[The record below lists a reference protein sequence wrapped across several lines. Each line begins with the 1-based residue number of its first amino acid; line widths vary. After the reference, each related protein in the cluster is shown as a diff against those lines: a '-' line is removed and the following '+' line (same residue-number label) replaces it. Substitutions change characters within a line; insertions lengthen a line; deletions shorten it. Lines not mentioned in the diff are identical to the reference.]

1 MSLTILSPNIVA
13 NSTLSVD
20 VASLPFLV
28 QTANGTNNVVVQAYS
43 QVFPLDL
50 EVPGS
55 VTSMTSFLVNEAVVQ
70 NSTGATAVIDGTILN
85 ASTAMYLKTI
95 TGAPTATDYWTG
107 VTSKA
112 VFTPTTAITLL
123 WAGNLPVQQITT
135 PSQVL
140 VLSTGT
146 TDSSIQFY
154 LVFYN
159 DINLAVRISPPSGFR
174 CYKQQQSC
182 VLEWVTPPYNNLLG
196 VRIQIS
202 TDPTGITV
210 PYAQVGD
217 LVNSV
222 TRSANVQTSSLESE
236 MVNTPGLITGNYTL
250 SYTVT
255 ENFTTTTFDS
265 VSIAQSYVNA
275 DIFYAVASTIL
286 QDPTSNQIYESQQ
299 VGPITCGFV
308 NLKAVNPTD
317 FLALQRK
324 EDVAQRMISQIIRI
338 YPDLDLTPRSENRD
352 LFIDPFA
359 VEISNMSVRQWYALC
374 CQSISALAQIDN
386 ANGNGY
392 SDSVSDSS
400 VKQQLAAAFGLNSTD
415 IQTYIDHAFDVAGED
430 AGLTRGGPTYSAGTV
445 TFFTYVRPTTMIS
458 IQQGAVVA
466 TLADSSTASV
476 NFTTQGSASIDPR
489 YADSL
494 YNATKGWW
502 SVDIPVVCQTAGSV
516 GTIGAGAIRQ
526 TVSGVPQG
534 MSCINQ
540 SGTSPAVDTELNSRF
555 AERIKNKKIVGVDT
569 GTRYGYWGTAI
580 QTPGIVQAMIVAA
593 GDDEML
599 RDWLPADVSDSGLII
614 KRPGKHIF
622 GCVDI
627 YTRGNSFSEQINN
640 VVYNYSETGSL
651 TLNLLSNSSSISSS
665 IKFSVNGLTSPL
677 YMVLSL
683 SATNLSR
690 VVYLGVQTAQIYNNP
705 SGLTA
710 FIFVNPAEMTYTLV
724 NGVQVPGTQNNGAFI
739 TGVLASLASLA
750 SGNISYVLAGRY
762 QEDIFYTPPS
772 QPLLSINSVIGPQTG
787 VIDPS
792 NIELIHTQD
801 FLLAGGSNNAG
812 DAVQVDSTQSA
823 VQQATLVYVSPITS
837 LLIDS
842 NMVMTID
849 PSTGAISPPSGFTV
863 INAYD
868 PVGPPYV
875 FGVDYTITSA
885 GPYGQYNLQLLGTN
899 IQNQASIPLNGSPSV
914 VVTYYKYILTE
925 KVNFYTDT
933 ITLTGTVPSYLS
945 QSGVI
950 GPLTAPVQGVWLPN
964 SYGLTTLT
972 SDVLLINATPPVP
985 LTSRYIKVVWNSG
998 TTSVPIWTVLQEN
1011 RDFILTVDPTSG
1023 QTSITAKSGGSST
1036 MPFLTGGTTYPLFI
1050 SYYASEV
1057 FSVSTQIPT
1066 WVDQLAA
1073 TLATSKHADADV
1085 LVKAMV
1091 ASPVDITMTVTISP
1105 TATQDTVDNLVRSA
1119 IGIVLNNAETDLDQS
1134 LLVQQVRS
1142 QPGVTGVQIPLTKCA
1157 KSDGAYDIGFLIP
1170 SSTPW
1175 VSMGNRVYVAYT
1187 ILQNSTLNSGGVAN
1201 AYVGFLYESEPYTR
1215 TFSLADFQSRTD
1227 QSFFISAA
1235 GDVWIRIPTYQNSA
1249 NSNSYRVTYQVWNEE
1264 GAKDITTS
1272 STEYLTPGNITI
1284 LYTVGS

>member
-55 VTSMTSFLVNEAVVQ
+55 VTSTTSFLVNEAVVQ
-70 NSTGATAVIDGTILN
+70 HSTGATAVIDGTILN

-112 VFTPTTAITLL
+112 VFTPTGATTLL

-146 TDSSIQFY
+146 ADSSIQFY

-222 TRSANVQTSSLESE
+222 TRSANVQTSSLESA

-392 SDSVSDSS
+392 SDPVSDSS

-415 IQTYIDHAFDVAGED
+415 IQSYIDHAFDVAGED

-445 TFFTYVRPTTMIS
+445 TFFTYVRPTTLIS

-502 SVDIPVVCQTAGSV
+502 SVDISVVCQTAGSV

-580 QTPGIVQAMIVAA
+580 QTPGIVQAMVVAA

-599 RDWLPADVSDSGLII
+599 RDWLPADISDSGLII
-614 KRPGKHIF
+614 KRSGKHIF

-627 YTRGNSFSEQINN
+627 YTRGTSFSEQINN

-651 TLNLLSNSSSISSS
+651 TLNLLSNSSSI
-665 IKFSVNGLTSPL
+665 KFSVNSLTSPL

-683 SATNLSR
+683 SATSLGR
-690 VVYLGVQTAQIYNNP
+690 MVYLGVQTAQVYNNP
-705 SGLTA
+705 AGLTA
-710 FIFVNPAEMTYTLV
+710 SIFVNPAELTYTLV
-724 NGVQVPGTQNNGAFI
+724 NGVQVPGTQTNGAFI
-739 TGVLASLASLA
+739 TGVMA
-750 SGNISYVLAGRY
+750 SGNANYILTGRY
-762 QEDIFYTPPS
+762 HEDIFYNPPS
-772 QPLLSINSVIGPQTG
+772 QPLLSINSVTGPQTG

-801 FLLAGGSNNAG
+801 FLLAGGSNAAG

-823 VQQATLVYVSPITS
+823 VQQVTLVYVSPITS

-842 NMVMTID
+842 NMVMMID
-849 PSTGAISPPSGFTV
+849 PSTGAISPPKGFTV
-863 INAYD
+863 VNAYD

-885 GPYGQYNLQLLGTN
+885 GPYEQYNLQLVGLN
-899 IQNQASIPLNGSPSV
+899 ILNQSGIPLNGSPSV
-914 VVTYYKYILTE
+914 VVTYYKFILTE

-933 ITLTGTVPSYLS
+933 ITLTGTVPSYLT
-945 QSGVI
+945 QSGFI
-950 GPLTAPVQGVWLPN
+950 YNTWLPN

-972 SDVLLINATPPVP
+972 SDVSLINATPPVP

-1011 RDFILTVDPTSG
+1011 RDFILTVDHTSG

-1057 FSVSTQIPT
+1057 FAVSTQIPT

-1119 IGIVLNNAETDLDQS
+1119 IGIVLNNSQTDLDQS

-1142 QPGVTGVQIPLTKCA
+1142 QPGVTGVQIPITKCA

-1170 SSTPW
+1170 SNTPW
-1175 VSMGNRVYVAYT
+1175 VSMGNRVYVAYA
-1187 ILQNSTLNSGGVAN
+1187 ILQNSTLNSGGTAN
-1201 AYVGFLYESEPYTR
+1201 AYVGFLYESESYTR
-1215 TFSLADFQSRTD
+1215 TFSLTEFQGRID

-1272 STEYLTPGNITI
+1272 STEYLSPGNITI
-1284 LYTVGS
+1284 DYIVGS